1 MASEWVEGLCYSD
14 LDSQDFGLNLQPFE
28 EALFASSDP

>member
-1 MASEWVEGLCYSD
+1 MASEWVEGLCYND
-14 LDSQDFGLNLQPFE
+14 LDSQDFGLDLQPCE

>member
-1 MASEWVEGLCYSD
+1 MALEWVEGLCYND
-14 LDSQDFGLNLQPFE
+14 LDSQDFGLNLQSFE